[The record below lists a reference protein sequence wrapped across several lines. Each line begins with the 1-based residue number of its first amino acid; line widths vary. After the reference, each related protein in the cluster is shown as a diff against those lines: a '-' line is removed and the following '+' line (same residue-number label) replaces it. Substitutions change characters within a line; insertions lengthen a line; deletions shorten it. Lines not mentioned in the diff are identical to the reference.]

1 MFMGIFKGSNR
12 MSIKNQQYYD
22 EYGMQRMKR
31 YLDLLDESNDYQP
44 YIYTGFDET
53 DYRISRMYRESN
65 APIVPRFTREEVER
79 YYGPN
84 TYEGGLKTF
93 IIEEGITKIGK
104 YAFGYNLNL
113 TEVHLPLTLQKIDKC
128 AFFMCLKLKSIK
140 IPRFVIKIGEDAFP
154 TSLEEM
160 YLFAENPPKISDI
173 GISSNCKI
181 FIPQNLMHLYFNN
194 RKWKKYYKQM
204 VPI

>member
-1 MFMGIFKGSNR
+1 MFKGIFKGSNR

-22 EYGMQRMKR
+22 EYGSLHMKR
-31 YLDLLDESNDYQP
+31 YLDYLDLSDDYQP
-44 YIYTGFDET
+44 YICTLDDT
-53 DYRISRMYRESN
+53 DLGISKMYRELTG
-65 APIVPRFTREEVER
+65 PRFTREEVER

-104 YAFGYNLNL
+104 YAFGFNLNL

-140 IPRFVIKIGEDAFP
+140 IPRFVIKIGEDAFRIC
-154 TSLEEM
+154 LEEM

-181 FIPQNLMHLYFNN
+181 FIPQNLVHLYSNN

>member
-1 MFMGIFKGSNR
+1 MLRSIFNCSNR
-12 MSIKNQQYYD
+12 MSIKNHQYYD

-31 YLDLLDESNDYQP
+31 YLDLLDESDDYQP
-44 YIYTGFDET
+44 YIYTTFDDT
-53 DYRISRMYRESN
+53 DSKTSKMYRELTG
-65 APIVPRFTREEVER
+65 PRFTREEVER

-93 IIEEGITKIGK
+93 IVEEGITKIGK

-113 TEVHLPLTLQKIDKC
+113 TEVHLPLTLQEIDKC

-140 IPRFVIKIGEDAFP
+140 IPRSVIKIGENAFP
-154 TSLEEM
+154 TRLEEM

-181 FIPQNLMHLYFNN
+181 FVPQNLVHLYFNN

-204 VPI
+204 VLI